1 MDLVLVFKLVHIV
14 AAIVAVGANVTYA
27 FWLRLAGRDRD
38 RLVWTID
45 GIRRLDRTIANP
57 AYGVLLVTGMLMVL
71 GGLYSFGTG
80 WIVAAITLYVI
91 TAIVGITLYG
101 PAIRRQ
107 LAEAE
112 RDPWSAAYVAAERRS
127 NLLGAVTFLIVGVS
141 IVLMVTKPV

>member
-127 NLLGAVTFLIVGVS
+127 NLLGAVTFLIVGVI